1 MSQNLKKKILAAT
14 VAGVTALSTV
24 TVAPS
29 AQAFSFTSTSTVTQ
43 KQQRGETSQ
52 ILSYYKKFSREE
64 EQKIRQ
70 EIQSTDVFAPGLMQS
85 DIGFGWCVDLG
96 LHAPQNSQVKNH
108 SYEVRKLTGQSG
120 AYGDGLGLHD
130 DIRVAAVNVTKE
142 LLKAAEAGNNGRVQK
157 LNLVLQALLGNNLG
171 HLNGVREEFYYNKG
185 GLTNREFEYLT
196 GFKIDRRQQ
205 AKVRNLETNYYF
217 VKTSRHNEIKS
228 TVKSYEYI
236 TVLVPTS
243 YNTKSAAVD
252 FKAPQRL
259 ITIYQPGLEITPKPK
274 PKPEPTPEVTPDP
287 KPTPTPQQPTP
298 TTETAT
304 ETTTK
309 TTTQTTTAT
318 TTVTH
323 EPSTTTVVVPGEK
336 ETRIEKHYFY
346 SYFWSFESW
355 NNQSRKI
362 TVENNSNVKVIGEE
376 WVEWRREGNTIII
389 TPKPGSNGKTVK
401 VIVTNPDG
409 SQSEHVINIEYKT
422 QITTGGS
429 IEIVSN
435 QQAEITIESGDSYR
449 VIGGDSLIRVVERN
463 GKLII
468 VGVEG
473 ASGTDTI
480 VVTDKYGNEIHYK
493 ITVTTPSIKNNTF
506 TLENGSSSR
515 ITIENSNWEYRVV
528 QGQDLIDVS
537 RNGNQLIITG
547 KEGANGAAIVE
558 VVDAHGNVIY
568 RYSINVVWNQQD
580 ADAPEF
586 SYRVSNLGN
595 LKVNTESGHKLT
607 ITENGHLVE
616 LTQNGN
622 QWIIVPKQDAEGVVV
637 VEERDG
643 QDRLVA
649 THKITIFK
657 AQVQTSYL
665 EIYNTQEINGL
676 PGKDLTIVSGS
687 EHADLN
693 KNGSTWTLT
702 PKKGAEGTVV
712 IEDRD
717 EHGRVIG
724 KIQVTIKAQPVVV
737 QELNKDIFNNVEHKL
752 TFSEGWSFNI
762 VENQADVTVERQG
775 DKLVVKPK
783 PGKTGRVYI
792 ELKNEHGQLVGKVTL
807 NVKNPPAGNRTRV
820 IENYSVIVINVRGNN
835 KLVVR
840 EGGDLVVI
848 DGNKVT
854 PTGKPGTVIIEERD
868 ANGNVVNVHTIEI
881 KPGKTT
887 TETNTKTVVEIEITE
902 GNTLTPKPGKGGD
915 LVIIDG
921 NEVKPKGKP
930 GTVIIEERDGN
941 GNVVNTHE
949 IVITDNNPAPK
960 PGTGETGE
968 KDGKNPNQNDSGNTK
983 IEITDSNIKRNQ
995 DGSITVTV
1003 PGGNKGN
1010 GKIEITD
1017 GNADDYNIV
1026 QNPDGTWTITRKDG
1040 KPVDGVS
1047 MIWVSNNT
1055 TNRNTNININGLS
1068 SREDGEGGSSK
1079 LDDKCIWSI
1088 VGLTAPLALLI
1099 PLGILSQVSIP
1110 GLEPVHQQLNMA
1122 VQRANTSLQ
1131 RGLGIYDEDKAGRAA
1146 GVDAALRGID
1156 ASQLALAGGALAA
1169 VAVGLAILDGVLR
1182 ACGKEEATS
1191 SYAIQQAVGKAK
1203 DKKAEKEAKRE
1214 EN

>member
-29 AQAFSFTSTSTVTQ
+29 AQAFSFASTSTVTQ
-43 KQQRGETSQ
+43 KQQRGATSQ
-52 ILSYYKKFSREE
+52 ILSYYEKFSREE

-96 LHAPQNSQVKNH
+96 LHAPQSSQVKNH

-205 AKVRNLETNYYF
+205 AKARNLETNLYF

-259 ITIYQPGLEITPKPK
+259 ITIYQPGLEI
-274 PKPEPTPEVTPDP
+274 DP
-287 KPTPTPQQPTP
+287 KPTPT
-298 TTETAT
+298 T

-309 TTTQTTTAT
+309 TTTETTTAT

-355 NNQSRKI
+355 NHQSRKI
-362 TVENNSNVKVIGEE
+362 TVESNTDVKVIGEE

-401 VIVTNPDG
+401 VIVTNSDG

-422 QITTGGS
+422 QVTTGGS
-429 IEIVSN
+429 IEIVPN

-493 ITVTTPSIKNNTF
+493 ITVVAPTIKNGTF

-515 ITIENSNWEYRVV
+515 ITIENSNWEYKVV

-547 KEGANGAAIVE
+547 KEGANGAAVVE
-558 VVDAHGNVIY
+558 VLDAHGNVIY

-616 LTQNGN
+616 LTQNGT

-737 QELNKDIFNNVEHKL
+737 QELTKDIFNNVEHKL

-807 NVKNPPAGNRTRV
+807 NVKNPPAGNLTRV

-868 ANGNVVNVHTIEI
+868 ANGNVVN
-881 KPGKTT
+881 
-887 TETNTKTVVEIEITE
+887 
-902 GNTLTPKPGKGGD
+902 
-915 LVIIDG
+915 
-921 NEVKPKGKP
+921 
-930 GTVIIEERDGN
+930 
-941 GNVVNTHE
+941 THE

-960 PGTGETGE
+960 PGTVETDDR
-968 KDGKNPNQNDSGNTK
+968 DGKTPNDYNSGNTT
-983 IEITDSNIKRNQ
+983 IEITDSNVKRNP

-1040 KPVDGVS
+1040 KRVDGVR
-1047 MIWVSNNT
+1047 MIWVSNKT
-1055 TNRNTNININGLS
+1055 TNVNINGLS